1 MHINVHTQQSRRE
14 GEGDREEGAAVRI
27 AGEKGGGGGGGEK
40 RPRFASLPAS
50 ISSSRGEWKS
60 GRKGGVRSFVRWVPF
75 CSAFSVPPL
84 PPSGSVGSLRS
95 AEAKKRRRE
104 LEKAVKG
111 PFLRYQRGERQV
123 SQKGGLFYRA
133 QTKAKWQN
141 SKRKPTKKQMLF
153 RKPPALKKEL
163 APNLRMVPPFPCWN
177 FRSLSGGGRER
188 GGGRRTEK
196 RGREDGGWRRR
207 EGRAYFFVHSRARR
221 PDESLSS
228 PLVLNVERGS
238 PPTKPAYGP
247 RELAAAAAV
256 APLSSPNRRSTVARL
271 APPPLRQRRHVERE
285 KLDPSSSFVVPSSQF
300 PSLRDSDR
308 LLLLLSPLLSIA
320 RSPLLLPLPLRSRC
334 HARLEEEE
342 EGEEKAATGEKKKKK
357 KKGRLSR

>member
-1 MHINVHTQQSRRE
+1 M
-14 GEGDREEGAAVRI
+14 EER
-27 AGEKGGGGGGGEK
+27 EKGGA
-40 RPRFASLPAS
+40 F
-50 ISSSRGEWKS
+50 
-60 GRKGGVRSFVRWVPF
+60 VRSFVGCLFALLFRSLLSLPPVRWVRF
-75 CSAFSVPPL
+75 
-84 PPSGSVGSLRS
+84 
-95 AEAKKRRRE
+95 EAKKRRRE

-177 FRSLSGGGRER
+177 FRSLSGGGR
-188 GGGRRTEK
+188 RTEK

-256 APLSSPNRRSTVARL
+256 APLSSSSSSNRWSTVARL

-308 LLLLLSPLLSIA
+308 LLLLLLSPLLSIA

-357 KKGRLSR
+357 KGRLSR